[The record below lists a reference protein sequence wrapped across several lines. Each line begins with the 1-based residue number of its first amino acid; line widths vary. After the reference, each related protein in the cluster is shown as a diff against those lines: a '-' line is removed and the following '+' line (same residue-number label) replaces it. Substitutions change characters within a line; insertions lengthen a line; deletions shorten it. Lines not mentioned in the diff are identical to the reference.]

1 MTEETIHNE
10 WHRTPENRAILEKLV
25 KYVFDADSVLIAHHI
40 CYTKDGET
48 YELASAETFLF
59 DHSTLKRLFGDEWE
73 QKAVELALTPSLE
86 RLKFF
91 ERGDYSYLN

>member
-10 WHRTPENRAILEKLV
+10 WHRTPENKAIIERLV
-25 KYVFDADSVLIAHHI
+25 KYVFNADSVLIAHHI

-59 DHSTLKRLFGDEWE
+59 DHYILERLFGNGWE
-73 QKAVELALTPSLE
+73 QKAIELVLTPPHE
-86 RLKFF
+86 RLKLL
-91 ERGDYSYLN
+91 GDYVTN

>member
-10 WHRTPENRAILEKLV
+10 WHRTPENKAIIEKLV
-25 KYVFDADSVLIAHHI
+25 KYVFNADSVLIAHHI

-59 DHSTLKRLFGDEWE
+59 DHCTLQRLFGSQWE
-73 QKAVELALTPSLE
+73 RKGIELLLTEPHE
-86 RLKFF
+86 RL
-91 ERGDYSYLN
+91 RSLASYDAE